1 MNKNQKTKKF
11 LRIFTLVAVVLSFL
25 PLPTTIF
32 PAVKSAEA
40 AVSNLIFDGSFNQ
53 DINKSWFLWSGENSS
68 RNYVL
73 ARSYEAPFGFGP
85 YSLSITASGG
95 GPSMYD
101 AGITS
106 IDKNRFNVGADKS
119 YILSFYVKAS
129 SATTINLHLEN
140 AETYQA
146 ITSGQAINVTTTWTK
161 QQLILSPN
169 SNGLASLVFAVGSLN
184 DGATLYLDNLNLFEN
199 DASLKT
205 VKVSGYIG
213 SSKSVIINN
222 SNLFSLDDLKIELP
236 YIDAQTGNIGTKKF
250 SPSSKRSSTIYFDM
264 PEQTFSGIGKIY
276 AANNE
281 IGQFNYEV
289 LLKLKEVSPNPVLV
303 DEDLLIYG
311 SGFHPEK
318 EKNFI
323 VVKAVN
329 NQGKI
334 VEQWIQPYMVDN
346 KLSYVVIK
354 LPLGIANGQLNARS
368 YYNNPEGV
376 GIELKSNSVSYA
388 IKPII
393 YSLSWSKPGY
403 EQIGDKITITGKGIV
418 NYPTVNFYDETGKLI
433 SNARATVLPIN
444 TNDAQEIIEV
454 TTPRQLNK
462 LQVTVKVGS
471 YESDKADALNYSARP
486 ILKSIQA
493 SKFRRLPENNAQIA
507 AAKTGDT
514 IKLTGQGF
522 KSSEQAYVEFPGLN
536 NQNIRV
542 KIPLEKMDASGS
554 RIEVVVPKGA
564 QNGQVFVE
572 INGQKSNPM
581 PMEIIPHIISSTPLI
596 PSPGEEMTFWTN
608 GVGLDKELA
617 TVHFQLT
624 TREVIKVKAISLTE
638 SGQGDVIVRV
648 LVPKAISS
656 NTSTIKLQY
665 GNWLNDQSYN
675 LEANP
680 QIDRVSMDM
689 NTKVL
694 TIQGHGFS
702 TVIANNKINYKF
714 ADGTI
719 VNPKATIVS
728 VKNSNEGQEIKVKIL
743 DDYYYGFVSVTVN
756 NNTSN
761 EVNIG
766 PAVITRIE
774 RRVQFVTAENKVMGV
789 LYISGRN
796 FGPKGDVK
804 IGNTWAKTHYRS
816 NTFII
821 AVVEENQINQNPVI
835 VTKAQ

>member
-1 MNKNQKTKKF
+1 MQKNQKIKRF
-11 LRIFTLVAVVLSFL
+11 LRIFTLIAVILSFL
-25 PLPTTIF
+25 PWPTTVF
-32 PAVKSAEA
+32 PTVKSAKA

-68 RNYVL
+68 RKYVL

-85 YSLSITASGG
+85 YSLAVTASGG
-95 GPSMYD
+95 NPSLYD

-106 IDKNRFNVGADKS
+106 VDANRFNVSIDKT

-146 ITSGQAINVTTTWTK
+146 ITSEQAINVTTSWTK
-161 QQLILSPN
+161 QQIVLNPN
-169 SNGLASLVFAVGSLN
+169 SSGLASLVFALGSLN

-199 DASLKT
+199 DANLKT
-205 VKVSGYIG
+205 IKVSGYIG
-213 SSKSVIINN
+213 SNEPIVINN
-222 SNLFSLDDLKIELP
+222 SNLFSLEDLRIELP
-236 YIDAQTGNIGTKKF
+236 YIDAKTGNISTKQF
-250 SPSSKRSSTIYFDM
+250 SPNSKKGSTIYFEM

-276 AANNE
+276 AADNE

-303 DEDLLIYG
+303 NEDLLIYG

-323 VVKAVN
+323 ILKVMN
-329 NQGKI
+329 DQGKI
-334 VEQWIQPYMVDN
+334 VEQWIKPYMIDN

-354 LPLGIANGQLNARS
+354 LPLGIANGQLSARS
-368 YYNNPEGV
+368 YYNNPEGI
-376 GIELKSNSVSYA
+376 GIELKSNTVSYA

-393 YSLSWSKPGY
+393 YNLSWSKPGY
-403 EQIGDKITITGKGIV
+403 EQIGDKITITGKGII

-433 SNARATVLPIN
+433 SSARATVLPIN
-444 TNDAQEIIEV
+444 TSNANEIIEV

-471 YESDKADALNYSARP
+471 YESDKADALNYTARP

-493 SKFRRLPENNAQIA
+493 SKFRRLPENSAQIA

-522 KSSEQAYVEFPGLN
+522 KNSEQTYVEFAGLN

-542 KIPLEKMDASGS
+542 YVPLEKIDINGNHL
-554 RIEVVVPKGA
+554 EVIVPKGA

-572 INGQKSNPM
+572 INGQKSNPI

-617 TVHFQLT
+617 TIHFQLT
-624 TREVIKVKAISLTE
+624 TKEVIKVKAISLTE
-638 SGQGDVIVRV
+638 SGYGDVIVRV

-656 NTSTIKLQY
+656 NGSAIKLQY
-665 GNWLNDQSYN
+665 GNWLNDQSYS
-675 LEANP
+675 LETNP
-680 QIDRVSMDM
+680 QIDRASIDM
-689 NTKVL
+689 NTKIL

-702 TVIANNKINYKF
+702 TIASNNKINYKF
-714 ADGTI
+714 ADGT
-719 VNPKATIVS
+719 VVTPKVTLLS
-728 VKNSNEGQEIKVKIL
+728 VKNSDEGQEIKVKIL
-743 DDYYYGFVSVTVN
+743 DDYYYGFVSVTVD

-796 FGPKGDVK
+796 FGPSGDVK
-804 IGNTWAKTHYRS
+804 VGNIWSKIHYRS

-821 AVVEENQINQNPVI
+821 AVVEENQVNQNPVI

>member
-11 LRIFTLVAVVLSFL
+11 LRIFTLIAVILSFL
-25 PLPTTIF
+25 PWPTTTF

-40 AVSNLIFDGSFNQ
+40 AASNLIFDGSFNQ
-53 DINKSWFLWSGENSS
+53 DIGKSWFLWSGENSS
-68 RNYVL
+68 RKYVL

-85 YSLSITASGG
+85 YSLSITATGG
-95 GPSMYD
+95 NPSMYD

-106 IDKNRFNVGADKS
+106 MDSNRFNVSADKS
-119 YILSFYVKAS
+119 YILSFHVKAS

-146 ITSGQAINVTTTWTK
+146 ITSGQAINVTTSWTK
-161 QQLILSPN
+161 QQLILNPN

-184 DGATLYLDNLNLFEN
+184 DGATIYLDNLNLFEN

-205 VKVSGYIG
+205 IKVSGYIG
-213 SSKSVIINN
+213 SNKSIIINN
-222 SNLFSLDDLKIELP
+222 SNLFSLEDLKIELP
-236 YIDAQTGNIGTKKF
+236 YIDAQTGIIGTKQF
-250 SPSSKRSSTIYFDM
+250 SPSSKRSATIYFDM
-264 PEQTFSGIGKIY
+264 PEQTFSGIAKVY
-276 AANNE
+276 ASNIE

-289 LLKLKEVSPNPVLV
+289 LLRLGEVSPNPVLV

-323 VVKAVN
+323 VLRAMN
-329 NQGKI
+329 DQGKI
-334 VEQWIQPYMVDN
+334 VEHWIQPYMIDN

-376 GIELKSNSVSYA
+376 GIELKSNNISYA

-433 SNARATVLPIN
+433 SSARATVLPIN
-444 TNDAQEIIEV
+444 TNNDYEIIEV

-471 YESDKADALNYSARP
+471 YESDKADALNYTARP

-514 IKLTGQGF
+514 IRLTGQGF
-522 KSSEQAYVEFPGLN
+522 KDSEHTYVEFAGLN
-536 NQNIRV
+536 SQTIRAYV
-542 KIPLEKMDASGS
+542 PADKVDVNGNRL
-554 RIEVVVPKGA
+554 EVVVPKGA
-564 QNGQVFVE
+564 QNGQIFVE
-572 INGQKSNPM
+572 INGRKSNPM
-581 PMEIIPHIISSTPLI
+581 PLEIIPHVISSTPLI

-617 TVHFQLT
+617 TVHFQLNT
-624 TREVIKVKAISLTE
+624 KEIVKVKPISLTE

-656 NTSTIKLQY
+656 DSSTIKLQY
-665 GNWLNDQSYN
+665 GHWLNTESYN
-675 LEANP
+675 LETNP
-680 QIDRVSMDM
+680 QIDRASVDM
-689 NTKVL
+689 STKIL

-702 TVIANNKINYKF
+702 SVVANNKINYKF

-719 VNPKATIVS
+719 VNPKTTILS
-728 VKNSNEGQEIKVKIL
+728 VQNSNEGQEIKIKIL
-743 DDYYYGFVSVTVN
+743 DDYYYGSVSVTVG

-766 PAVITRIE
+766 PAVVTRIE
-774 RRVQFVTAENKVMGV
+774 RRVQFVAAENRVMGV

-796 FGPKGDVK
+796 FGPTGDVK
-804 IGNTWAKTHYRS
+804 AGNTWAKTHYRS

-821 AVVEENQINQNPVI
+821 AVVEEGQINQNPII